1 MPETAT
7 LVLLKA
13 DKGLKELAS
22 SRPTLDIKSRQV
34 LILADGERSLGEIQV
49 LRPSLD
55 VRELA
60 GALVADGF
68 LHDPTGLLPTARI
81 APVPDHVTPDAP
93 PPIEPDRLTQIKALM
108 IDSAR
113 QHLGLLGGE
122 IIAEIA
128 RSRGAAGLVIDG
140 AVRDAGA
147 LLASRLPAEAI
158 ARHPRSELLFLGW
171 SLADIAV
178 ITVAAIAVVGAV
190 IDKD

>member
-1 MPETAT
+1 MPETAS

-68 LHDPTGLLPTARI
+68 LQDPTGLLPTARI

-93 PPIEPDRLTQIKALM
+93 PAIESDRLTQIKALM

-128 RSRGAAGLVIDG
+128 QSRTLPQIRNCVAQWHM
-140 AVRDAGA
+140 A
-147 LLASRLPAEAI
+147 LRQSR
-158 ARHPRSELLFLGW
+158 HGKKNTQQLLDSVQQL
-171 SLADIAV
+171 LKEHA
-178 ITVAAIAVVGAV
+178 
-190 IDKD
+190 